1 MKFRVKVDM
10 SGAERK
16 IGKLKGNSSLGAFYA
31 STLAKM
37 MRPYIPER
45 DSILINSYTAA
56 PWMLTYDTPYARA
69 MYYGKVKGRP
79 VRFHKATARTK
90 WDTHVDKVDFAR
102 QVEAYTRTVL

>member
-1 MKFRVKVDM
+1 MKFKVSTDM
-10 SGAERK
+10 VGVGKRLGK
-16 IGKLKGNSSLGAFYA
+16 IKSNNSLGTFAA
-31 STLAKM
+31 NTLAKM

-69 MYYGKVKGRP
+69 MYYGQVKGSP

-90 WDTHVDKVDFAR
+90 WDTHVDKADFAR
-102 QVEAYTRTVL
+102 QVEAYTRAAL

>member
-1 MKFRVKVDM
+1 MRFSVKVDM
-10 SGAERK
+10 SGVQRK
-16 IGKLKGNSSLGAFYA
+16 VVSLKGNRGLGTFAA
-31 STLAKM
+31 NTLAKM

-69 MYYGKVKGRP
+69 MYYGQVKGSP

-90 WDTHVDKVDFAR
+90 WDTHVDKADFAR
-102 QVEAYTRTVL
+102 QVEAYTRAAL